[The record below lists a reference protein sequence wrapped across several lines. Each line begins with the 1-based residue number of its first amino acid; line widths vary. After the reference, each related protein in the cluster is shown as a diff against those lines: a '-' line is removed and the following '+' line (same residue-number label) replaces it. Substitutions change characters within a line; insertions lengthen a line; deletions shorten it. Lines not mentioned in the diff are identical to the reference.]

1 MSIYIMA
8 FCFLF
13 SLLPCLGHAAATL
26 ENPSQG
32 SIKSGVGLI
41 SGWVCDADEL
51 EVSIDGIGKL
61 FVPYGSE
68 RADTYGVCGDSDNG
82 FGLLINYNELGDG
95 THFIYLFADG
105 QPVDSVDFTV
115 QTPGTNVLRGVS
127 GQGTISLS
135 NGDVATVRWEESTQ
149 GFEIV
154 AYEKEEQ
161 PTATGEPCPGC
172 LPELAVFLEEE
183 IWTFAITVEGWVHEW
198 DMIFSGVERYDG
210 IAVMVGKTGF
220 VGDAPWVPFKLGRTN
235 EVAPGLPISKEYSQ
249 ALYIYANGEPACEIL
264 SFDGGD
270 LVRDSYGELLL
281 PIISTITHRDGER
294 CLNSV
299 PQGGGRKAGE
309 LYAYPYE

>member
-1 MSIYIMA
+1 MSIYIMV

-68 RADTYGVCGDSDNG
+68 RVDTYGVCGDSDNG

-95 THFIYLFADG
+95 PHFIYLFADG
-105 QPVDSVDFTV
+105 QPIDLVHFTV

-161 PTATGEPCPGC
+161 PTAMGEPCPGC

-183 IWTFAITVEGWVHEW
+183 IWTFDISLRGWVRVW
-198 DMIFSGVERYDG
+198 DLVFSGVERRNG
-210 IAVMVGKTGF
+210 VAVMVGETGF
-220 VGDAPWVPFKLGRTN
+220 VGDTSPWVPFTLGKSR
-235 EVAPGLPISKEYSQ
+235 EVVPDVPLKEEY
-249 ALYIYANGEPACEIL
+249 ALVRHVAANGVPMCEII
-264 SFDGGD
+264 SFDGDD
-270 LVRDSYGELLL
+270 LVRDRYGEMEF
-281 PIISTITHRDGER
+281 PVTSSITQREGER
-294 CLNSV
+294 CLDSYPLGSPV
-299 PQGGGRKAGE
+299 AGE
-309 LYAYPYE
+309 IYAYPYE